1 MCCGVISTLQ
11 EKQEILEY
19 PMADSDSDKDKNP
32 NLEWKKSGFE
42 TNDKITLKVNVAESI
57 KYDVKKK
64 NNIQKNFTPRPAD
77 LPVGLSK
84 LRKKIKDVFDEDED
98 DENEVPSFTIAAM
111 DESSSL
117 MNALNDTEKS
127 ILKQHETNNSMR
139 MQQNA
144 GKLEAITIAQQFAK
158 ETGMK
163 PNKMESLANGM
174 QSIGSGDD
182 VLNKIIVEDFG
193 KKLNIKGKDLPDGK
207 AIQLLRG
214 IKRIRAVG
222 GNDAVKGLKISEV
235 VNAGEKETDEKKVAK
250 LIQQKRGLDKNEQKR
265 LEKAKG
271 KSKNKN
277 NSKILTQKPSLRR
290 DLFRD

>member
-1 MCCGVISTLQ
+1 
-11 EKQEILEY
+11 
-19 PMADSDSDKDKNP
+19 MADSDSDKDKNP

>member
-1 MCCGVISTLQ
+1 
-11 EKQEILEY
+11 
-19 PMADSDSDKDKNP
+19 MADSDSDKDKNP

-117 MNALNDTEKS
+117 MNALNDTEKN